1 MPRTSRTLSVRPF
14 GSVAPGRAQMTRGVD
29 GAAYDG
35 LGALYYR
42 TLPWPL
48 GFADRERAREL
59 LEKALALDP
68 AGLEPNYFYGEF
80 LLDSGRA
87 AQAVD
92 YLERAMAAAPRH
104 GHYVADIG
112 RREEARTLLEK
123 ARAAR

>member
-1 MPRTSRTLSVRPF
+1 
-14 GSVAPGRAQMTRGVD
+14 
-29 GAAYDG
+29 
-35 LGALYYR
+35 
-42 TLPWPL
+42 
-48 GFADRERAREL
+48 
-59 LEKALALDP
+59 
-68 AGLEPNYFYGEF
+68 GLEPNYFYGEF